1 MGVYFQSSPK
11 ICFGND
17 FAAISTYNRIS
28 KTMILGTQRNI
39 VELPCNSIM
48 ECDKCGR
55 KQKNRAFCYFC
66 GAVQRLPQCAECGKV
81 KCMSKT
87 GDCLIKHAPQF
98 TTGMAMVGAIC
109 DFCEA
114 WVCHGKKCLSVHACG
129 CALRDAVCIE

>member
-1 MGVYFQSSPK
+1 MK
-11 ICFGND
+11 I
-17 FAAISTYNRIS
+17 AELKLSYSLI
-28 KTMILGTQRNI
+28 GTQRNI

-98 TTGMAMVGAIC
+98 TTGMTTNSITYVQRIVLL
-109 DFCEA
+109 F
-114 WVCHGKKCLSVHACG
+114 HGIGGERKGVSAQK
-129 CALRDAVCIE
+129 ALQWERYPTTR